1 MKLLSLKNI
10 NQNYLQGDSIIS
22 VLSQLNF
29 SVNGVKNIGI
39 IGPSGSGKSTFLNI
53 LGMIETPT
61 SGEYILKG
69 NNCFNL
75 SQNVK
80 TEIRRKFIGYIFQS
94 NQLLEDFNVLEN
106 IAFPLILNGE
116 TFGEAKRKS
125 LSLLEKLGLANK
137 KLLKPGLLSG
147 GEQQRIAI
155 ARALIK
161 NPVLLL
167 ADEPTGSLDENNSS
181 LVMELILNLSKK
193 NKTTSIIATHNL
205 DIIKKLDLCYKI
217 EKGMLIEI

>member
-1 MKLLSLKNI
+1 MLSLKNI
-10 NQNYLQGDSIIS
+10 SQSYLQGDSIIK
-22 VLSQLNF
+22 VLSKLNF
-29 SVNGVKNIGI
+29 SVNGIKNVGI

-61 SGEYILKG
+61 SGEYFLQG
-69 NNCFNL
+69 NNCLNL
-75 SQNVK
+75 SQNLK
-80 TEIRRKFIGYIFQS
+80 TEIRRKFIGYIFQN

-106 IAFPLILNGE
+106 ISFPLILNGDS
-116 TFGEAKRKS
+116 FGEAKKKS
-125 LSLLEKLGLANK
+125 LALLEKLGLVEK

-167 ADEPTGSLDENNSS
+167 ADEPTGSLDKNNSS
-181 LVMELILNLSKK
+181 LVMDLILSLT
-193 NKTTSIIATHNL
+193 KTNNTVSIIATHNL
-205 DIIKKLDLCYKI
+205 EIVKRLDICYKI
-217 EKGMLIEI
+217 EKGKLIEI

>member
-1 MKLLSLKNI
+1 MLSLKNI
-10 NQNYLQGDSIIS
+10 SQSYLQGDSIIN
-22 VLSQLNF
+22 VLSKLNF
-29 SVNGVKNIGI
+29 SVNGIKNVGI

-61 SGEYILKG
+61 SGEYFLQG
-69 NNCFNL
+69 NNCLNL
-75 SQNVK
+75 SQNLK
-80 TEIRRKFIGYIFQS
+80 TEIRRKFIGYIFQN

-106 IAFPLILNGE
+106 ISFPLILNGDS
-116 TFGEAKRKS
+116 FGEAKKKS
-125 LSLLEKLGLANK
+125 LALLEKLGLIEK

-167 ADEPTGSLDENNSS
+167 ADEPTGSLDKNNSS
-181 LVMELILNLSKK
+181 LVMDLILSLT
-193 NKTTSIIATHNL
+193 KTNNTVSIIATHNL
-205 DIIKKLDLCYKI
+205 EIIKRLDICYKI
-217 EKGMLIEI
+217 EKGKLIEI

>member
-1 MKLLSLKNI
+1 MLSLKNI
-10 NQNYLQGDSIIS
+10 SQSYLQGDSIIN
-22 VLSQLNF
+22 VLSKLNF
-29 SVNGVKNIGI
+29 SVNGIKNVGI

-61 SGEYILKG
+61 SGEYFLQG
-69 NNCFNL
+69 NNCLNL
-75 SQNVK
+75 SQNLK
-80 TEIRRKFIGYIFQS
+80 TEIRRKFIGYIFQN

-106 IAFPLILNGE
+106 ISFPLILNGDS
-116 TFGEAKRKS
+116 FGEAKKKS
-125 LSLLEKLGLANK
+125 LALLEKLGLIEK

-167 ADEPTGSLDENNSS
+167 ADEPTGSLDKNNSS
-181 LVMELILNLSKK
+181 LVMDLILSLT
-193 NKTTSIIATHNL
+193 KTNNTVSIIATHNL
-205 DIIKKLDLCYKI
+205 EIVKRLDICYKI
-217 EKGMLIEI
+217 EKGKLIEI

>member
-1 MKLLSLKNI
+1 MLSLKNI
-10 NQNYLQGDSIIS
+10 SQNYLQGDSIVK

-61 SGEYILKG
+61 SGEYILNGK
-69 NNCFNL
+69 NCFDL
-75 SQNVK
+75 SQNLK
-80 TEIRRKFIGYIFQS
+80 TEIRRKSIGYIFQN

-116 TFGEAKRKS
+116 SFNQAKNKS
-125 LSLLEKLGLANK
+125 LILLEKLGLKNK
-137 KLLKPGLLSG
+137 KSIKPGLLSG

-161 NPVLLL
+161 KPVLLL
-167 ADEPTGSLDENNSS
+167 ADEPTGSLDKNNSS
-181 LVMELILNLSKK
+181 VVMDLILNLSKK
-193 NKTTSIIATHNL
+193 NKTISIIATHNL
-205 DIIKKLDLCYKI
+205 EIIKRLDVCYKI
-217 EKGMLIEI
+217 EKGKLIEI

>member
-1 MKLLSLKNI
+1 MLNLKNI
-10 NQNYLQGDSIIS
+10 SQSYLQGDSIIN
-22 VLSQLNF
+22 VLSKLNF
-29 SVNGVKNIGI
+29 SVNGVKNIGV

-69 NNCFNL
+69 NNCLNL
-75 SQNVK
+75 SQNLK
-80 TEIRRKFIGYIFQS
+80 TEIRKKFIGYIFQN

-116 TFGEAKRKS
+116 SFGDAKKKS
-125 LSLLEKLGLANK
+125 LTLLSKLGLTNK
-137 KLLKPGLLSG
+137 KFIKPGLLSG

-161 NPVLLL
+161 NPILLL
-167 ADEPTGSLDENNSS
+167 ADEPTGSLDKNNSS
-181 LVMELILNLSKK
+181 LVMDLILSLA
-193 NKTTSIIATHNL
+193 KTNNTVSIIATHNVEIIKRL
-205 DIIKKLDLCYKI
+205 DICYKI
-217 EKGMLIEI
+217 EKGKLIEI

>member
-1 MKLLSLKNI
+1 MLNLKNI
-10 NQNYLQGDSIIS
+10 SQSYLQGDSIIN
-22 VLSQLNF
+22 VLSKLNF
-29 SVNGVKNIGI
+29 SVNGVKNIGV

-69 NNCFNL
+69 NNCLNL
-75 SQNVK
+75 SQNLK
-80 TEIRRKFIGYIFQS
+80 TEIRKKFIGYIFQN

-116 TFGEAKRKS
+116 SFGDAKKKS
-125 LSLLEKLGLANK
+125 LTLLAKLGLTNK
-137 KLLKPGLLSG
+137 KFIKPGLLSG

-161 NPVLLL
+161 NPILLL
-167 ADEPTGSLDENNSS
+167 ADEPTGSLDKNNSS
-181 LVMELILNLSKK
+181 LVMDLILSLA
-193 NKTTSIIATHNL
+193 KTNNTVSIIATHNL
-205 DIIKKLDLCYKI
+205 EIIKRLDICYKI
-217 EKGMLIEI
+217 EKRKLIEI

>member
-1 MKLLSLKNI
+1 MLSLKNI
-10 NQNYLQGDSIIS
+10 SQSYLQGDSIVK

-61 SGEYILKG
+61 SGEYILNG
-69 NNCFNL
+69 NNCSNL
-75 SQNVK
+75 SQNLK
-80 TEIRRKFIGYIFQS
+80 TEIRRKFIGYIFQN

-116 TFGEAKRKS
+116 SFNQAKNKS
-125 LSLLEKLGLANK
+125 LILLEKLGLINK
-137 KLLKPGLLSG
+137 KSIKPGLLSG

-161 NPVLLL
+161 KPVLLL
-167 ADEPTGSLDENNSS
+167 ADEPTGSLDKNNSS
-181 LVMELILNLSKK
+181 MVMDLILNLSKTK
-193 NKTTSIIATHNL
+193 SACRNVKVVLFSYDFPMIH
-205 DIIKKLDLCYKI
+205 LCF
-217 EKGMLIEI
+217 

>member
-1 MKLLSLKNI
+1 MLSLKNI
-10 NQNYLQGDSIIS
+10 SQSYLQGDSIVK

-61 SGEYILKG
+61 SGEYILNG
-69 NNCFNL
+69 NNCFDL
-75 SQNVK
+75 SQNLK
-80 TEIRRKFIGYIFQS
+80 TEIRRKFIGYIFQN

-116 TFGEAKRKS
+116 SFNQAKNKS
-125 LSLLEKLGLANK
+125 LILLKKLGLINK
-137 KLLKPGLLSG
+137 KSIKPGLLSG

-161 NPVLLL
+161 KPILLL
-167 ADEPTGSLDENNSS
+167 ADEPTGSLDKNNSS
-181 LVMELILNLSKK
+181 MVMDMILNLSKK
-193 NKTTSIIATHNL
+193 NKTISIIATHNL
-205 DIIKKLDLCYKI
+205 EIIKRLDMCYKI
-217 EKGMLIEI
+217 EKGKLIEI

>member
-1 MKLLSLKNI
+1 MLNLKNI
-10 NQNYLQGDSIIS
+10 SQSYLQGDSIIN
-22 VLSQLNF
+22 VLSKLNF
-29 SVNGVKNIGI
+29 SVNGVKNIGV

-69 NNCFNL
+69 NNCLNL
-75 SQNVK
+75 SQNLK
-80 TEIRRKFIGYIFQS
+80 TEIRKKFIGYIFQN

-116 TFGEAKRKS
+116 SFGDAKKKS
-125 LSLLEKLGLANK
+125 LTLLAKLGLTNK
-137 KLLKPGLLSG
+137 KFIKPGLLSG

-161 NPVLLL
+161 NPILLL
-167 ADEPTGSLDENNSS
+167 ADEPTGSLDKNNSS
-181 LVMELILNLSKK
+181 LVMDLILSLA
-193 NKTTSIIATHNL
+193 KTNNTVSIIATHNL
-205 DIIKKLDLCYKI
+205 EIIKRLDICYKI
-217 EKGMLIEI
+217 EKGKLIEI

>member
-1 MKLLSLKNI
+1 MLSLKNI
-10 NQNYLQGDSIIS
+10 SQSYLQGDSIVK

-61 SGEYILKG
+61 SGEYILNG
-69 NNCFNL
+69 NNCFDL
-75 SQNVK
+75 SQNLK
-80 TEIRRKFIGYIFQS
+80 TEIRRKFIGYIFQN

-116 TFGEAKRKS
+116 SFNKAKNKS
-125 LSLLEKLGLANK
+125 LILLEKLGLINK
-137 KLLKPGLLSG
+137 KSIKPGLLSG

-161 NPVLLL
+161 KPVLLL
-167 ADEPTGSLDENNSS
+167 ADEPTGSLDKNNSS
-181 LVMELILNLSKK
+181 MVMDLILNLSKK
-193 NKTTSIIATHNL
+193 NKTISIIATHNL
-205 DIIKKLDLCYKI
+205 EIIKRLDMCYKI
-217 EKGMLIEI
+217 ERGKLIEI

>member
-1 MKLLSLKNI
+1 MLSLKNI
-10 NQNYLQGDSIIS
+10 NQNYLQGDSMVK

-61 SGEYILKG
+61 SGEYILNG
-69 NNCFNL
+69 NNCFDL
-75 SQNVK
+75 SQNLK
-80 TEIRRKFIGYIFQS
+80 TEIRRKFIGYIFQN

-116 TFGEAKRKS
+116 SFNQAKHKS
-125 LSLLEKLGLANK
+125 LVLLEKLGLINK
-137 KLLKPGLLSG
+137 KSIKPGLLSG

-161 NPVLLL
+161 KPVLLL
-167 ADEPTGSLDENNSS
+167 ADEPTGSLDKNNSS
-181 LVMELILNLSKK
+181 IVMDLILNLSKK
-193 NKTTSIIATHNL
+193 NKTISIIATHNL
-205 DIIKKLDLCYKI
+205 EIIKRLDVCYKI
-217 EKGMLIEI
+217 EKGKLIEI

>member
-1 MKLLSLKNI
+1 MLSLKNI
-10 NQNYLQGDSIIS
+10 SQSYLQGDSIIN
-22 VLSQLNF
+22 VLSKLNF
-29 SVNGVKNIGI
+29 SVNGIKNIGI

-61 SGEYILKG
+61 SGEYFLQG
-69 NNCFNL
+69 NNCLNL
-75 SQNVK
+75 SQNLK
-80 TEIRRKFIGYIFQS
+80 TEIRRKFIGYIFQN

-106 IAFPLILNGE
+106 ISFPLILNGDS
-116 TFGEAKRKS
+116 FGEAKKKS
-125 LSLLEKLGLANK
+125 LALLEKLGLIEK

-167 ADEPTGSLDENNSS
+167 ADEPTGSLDKNNSS
-181 LVMELILNLSKK
+181 LVMDLILSLT
-193 NKTTSIIATHNL
+193 KTNNTVSIIATHNL
-205 DIIKKLDLCYKI
+205 EIIKRLDICYKI
-217 EKGMLIEI
+217 EKGKLIEI

>member
-1 MKLLSLKNI
+1 MLNLRNI
-10 NQNYLQGDSIIS
+10 SQSYLQGDSIIN
-22 VLSQLNF
+22 VLSKLNF
-29 SVNGVKNIGI
+29 SVNGVKNIGV

-69 NNCFNL
+69 NNCLNL
-75 SQNVK
+75 SQNLK
-80 TEIRRKFIGYIFQS
+80 TEIRKKFIGYIFQN

-116 TFGEAKRKS
+116 SFGDAKKKS
-125 LSLLEKLGLANK
+125 LTLLAKLGLTNK
-137 KLLKPGLLSG
+137 KFIKPGLLSG

-161 NPVLLL
+161 NPILLL
-167 ADEPTGSLDENNSS
+167 ADEPTGSLDKNNSS
-181 LVMELILNLSKK
+181 LVMDLILSLA
-193 NKTTSIIATHNL
+193 KTNNTVSIIATHNL
-205 DIIKKLDLCYKI
+205 EIIKRLDICYKI
-217 EKGMLIEI
+217 EKGKLIEI

>member
-1 MKLLSLKNI
+1 MLSLKNI

-137 KLLKPGLLSG
+137 KLLKPNTL
-147 GEQQRIAI
+147 IA
-155 ARALIK
+155 
-161 NPVLLL
+161 
-167 ADEPTGSLDENNSS
+167 
-181 LVMELILNLSKK
+181 
-193 NKTTSIIATHNL
+193 
-205 DIIKKLDLCYKI
+205 
-217 EKGMLIEI
+217 

>member
-1 MKLLSLKNI
+1 MLSLKNI
-10 NQNYLQGDSIIS
+10 SQNYFQGDSIVK

-53 LGMIETPT
+53 LGLIETPT
-61 SGEYILKG
+61 SGEYVLNG
-69 NNCFNL
+69 NNCFDL
-75 SQNVK
+75 SQNLK
-80 TEIRRKFIGYIFQS
+80 TEIRRKFIGYIFQN

-116 TFGEAKRKS
+116 SFNQAKNKS
-125 LSLLEKLGLANK
+125 LILLEKLGLTNK
-137 KLLKPGLLSG
+137 KSIKPGLLSG

-161 NPVLLL
+161 KPVLLL
-167 ADEPTGSLDENNSS
+167 ADEPTGSLDKNNSS
-181 LVMELILNLSKK
+181 IVMDLILNLSKK
-193 NKTTSIIATHNL
+193 NKTISIIATHNL
-205 DIIKKLDLCYKI
+205 EIIKMLDVCYKI

>member
-1 MKLLSLKNI
+1 MLNLKNI
-10 NQNYLQGDSIIS
+10 SQSYLQGDSIIN
-22 VLSQLNF
+22 VLSKLNF
-29 SVNGVKNIGI
+29 SVDGVRNIGV

-69 NNCFNL
+69 NNCLNL
-75 SQNVK
+75 SQNLK
-80 TEIRRKFIGYIFQS
+80 TEIRKKFIGYIFQN

-116 TFGEAKRKS
+116 SFSDAKKKS
-125 LSLLEKLGLANK
+125 LTLLEKLGLINK
-137 KLLKPGLLSG
+137 KFIKPGLLSG

-161 NPVLLL
+161 DPILLL
-167 ADEPTGSLDENNSS
+167 ADEPTGSLDKNNSS
-181 LVMELILNLSKK
+181 LVMDLILSLA
-193 NKTTSIIATHNL
+193 KTNNTVSIIATHNL
-205 DIIKKLDLCYKI
+205 EIIKRLDICYKI
-217 EKGMLIEI
+217 EKGKLIEI

>member
-1 MKLLSLKNI
+1 MLSLKNI
-10 NQNYLQGDSIIS
+10 SQNYFQGDSIVK

-53 LGMIETPT
+53 LGLIETPT
-61 SGEYILKG
+61 SGEYVLNG
-69 NNCFNL
+69 NNCFDL
-75 SQNVK
+75 SQNLK
-80 TEIRRKFIGYIFQS
+80 TEIRRKFIGYIFQN

-116 TFGEAKRKS
+116 SFNQAKNKS
-125 LSLLEKLGLANK
+125 LILLEKLGLTNK
-137 KLLKPGLLSG
+137 RSIKPGLLSG

-161 NPVLLL
+161 KPVLLL
-167 ADEPTGSLDENNSS
+167 ADEPTGSLDKNNSS
-181 LVMELILNLSKK
+181 IVMDLILNLSKK
-193 NKTTSIIATHNL
+193 NKTISIIATHNL
-205 DIIKKLDLCYKI
+205 EIIKMLDVCYKI
-217 EKGMLIEI
+217 EKGKLIEI

>member
-1 MKLLSLKNI
+1 MLNLKNI
-10 NQNYLQGDSIIS
+10 SQSYLQGDSIIN
-22 VLSQLNF
+22 VLSNLNF
-29 SVNGVKNIGI
+29 SVNEVKNIGV

-69 NNCFNL
+69 NNCLNL
-75 SQNVK
+75 SQNLK
-80 TEIRRKFIGYIFQS
+80 TEIRKKFIGYIFQN

-116 TFGEAKRKS
+116 SFGDAKKKS
-125 LSLLEKLGLANK
+125 LTLLEKLGLTNK
-137 KLLKPGLLSG
+137 KFIKPGLLSG

-161 NPVLLL
+161 NPILLL
-167 ADEPTGSLDENNSS
+167 ADEPTGSLDKNNSL
-181 LVMELILNLSKK
+181 LVMDLILSLA
-193 NKTTSIIATHNL
+193 KTNNTVSIIATHNL
-205 DIIKKLDLCYKI
+205 EIIKRLDICYKI
-217 EKGMLIEI
+217 EKGKLIEI

>member
-1 MKLLSLKNI
+1 M
-10 NQNYLQGDSIIS
+10 QGDSTIR
-22 VLSQLNF
+22 VLSKLNF
-29 SVNGVKNIGI
+29 SVNSVKNIGI

-61 SGEYILKG
+61 FGEYILHG

-75 SQNVK
+75 SQNLK
-80 TEIRRKFIGYIFQS
+80 TEMRRKFIGYIFQN

-116 TFGEAKRKS
+116 SFGQAKKKS
-125 LSLLEKLGLANK
+125 LTLLEKLGLKNK
-137 KLLKPGLLSG
+137 KFIKPGLLSG

-161 NPVLLL
+161 KPFLLL
-167 ADEPTGSLDENNSS
+167 ADEPTGSLDKNNSL
-181 LVMELILNLSKK
+181 LVMDLILNMAKK

-205 DIIKKLDLCYKI
+205 DIIKRLDICYKI
-217 EKGMLIEI
+217 EKGKLIEI

>member
-1 MKLLSLKNI
+1 MLSLKNI
-10 NQNYLQGDSIIS
+10 SQSYLQGDSIIN
-22 VLSQLNF
+22 VLSKLNF
-29 SVNGVKNIGI
+29 SVNGIKNVGI

-61 SGEYILKG
+61 SGEYFLQG
-69 NNCFNL
+69 NNCLNL
-75 SQNVK
+75 SQNLK
-80 TEIRRKFIGYIFQS
+80 TEIRRKFIGYIFQN

-106 IAFPLILNGE
+106 ISFPLILNGDS
-116 TFGEAKRKS
+116 FGEAKKKS
-125 LSLLEKLGLANK
+125 LALLEKLGLIEK

-167 ADEPTGSLDENNSS
+167 ADEPTGSLDKNNSS
-181 LVMELILNLSKK
+181 LVMDLILSLT
-193 NKTTSIIATHNL
+193 KTNNTISIIATHNL
-205 DIIKKLDLCYKI
+205 EIIKRLDICYKI
-217 EKGMLIEI
+217 EKGKLIEI

>member
-1 MKLLSLKNI
+1 MLNLKNI
-10 NQNYLQGDSIIS
+10 SQSYLQGDSIIN
-22 VLSQLNF
+22 VLSKLNF
-29 SVNGVKNIGI
+29 SVNGVKNIGV

-69 NNCFNL
+69 NNCLNL
-75 SQNVK
+75 SQNLK
-80 TEIRRKFIGYIFQS
+80 TEIRKKFIGYIFQN

-116 TFGEAKRKS
+116 SFGDAKKKS
-125 LSLLEKLGLANK
+125 LTLLSKLGLTNK
-137 KLLKPGLLSG
+137 KFIKPGLLSG

-161 NPVLLL
+161 NPILLL
-167 ADEPTGSLDENNSS
+167 ADEPTGSLDKNNSS
-181 LVMELILNLSKK
+181 LVMDLILSLA
-193 NKTTSIIATHNL
+193 KTNNTVSIIATHNL
-205 DIIKKLDLCYKI
+205 EIIKRLDICYKI
-217 EKGMLIEI
+217 EKGKLIEI